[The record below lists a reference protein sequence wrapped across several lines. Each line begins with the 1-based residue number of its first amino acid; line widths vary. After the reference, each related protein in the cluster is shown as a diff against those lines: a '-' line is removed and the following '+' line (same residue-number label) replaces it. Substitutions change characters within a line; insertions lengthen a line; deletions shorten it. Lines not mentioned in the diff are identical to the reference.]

1 MSNKVTFEESII
13 IFKEK
18 EEQSA
23 PEYDP
28 TKYIFTE
35 EGTKSDMEL
44 AKGAPLAT
52 RKIFGLIRPG
62 AGLDILES
70 GVLVLNL
77 GYGFSI
83 DPITKKLIISA
94 EIYPFPGDNIEIVAI
109 EPAGTYKIN
118 VKGEELLEKTSNK
131 VPTSKA
137 IAEYIETKT
146 GDLENLNTQV
156 IDEGNTLVNAIN
168 SLFTKSYY
176 EHIQSLPSA
185 NWVINH
191 PLKKKPSV
199 TITTGDGIMVVGEI
213 EYPSLDQ
220 VIARFSAQFSGTAVL
235 N

>member
-1 MSNKVTFEESII
+1 MNNKVTFEEDII

-35 EGTKSDMEL
+35 EGTKSDIEL

-52 RKIFGLIRPG
+52 RKIFGLVRPG

-77 GYGFSI
+77 GFGFTV
-83 DPITKKLIISA
+83 DPITKKLILSA
-94 EIYPFPGDNIEIVAI
+94 EIVPLAGDNIDIAMSTEGEYTVSVA
-109 EPAGTYKIN
+109 
-118 VKGEELLEKTSNK
+118 GEGEVLPTSTK

-137 IAEYIETKT
+137 VAAFTEART
-146 GDLENLNTQV
+146 GNVNNIIPAITEGVNNNLTNA
-156 IDEGNTLVNAIN
+156 VNA
-168 SLFTKSYY
+168 LYTQSYY
-176 EHIQSLPSA
+176 LHTQITPQA
-185 NWVINH
+185 TWIINH

-199 TITTGDGIMVVGEI
+199 TIATEDNITVFGEV
-213 EYPSLDQ
+213 EYPSLSQ
-220 VIARFSAQFSGTAVL
+220 VIVRFSAGFSGSAFL

>member
-1 MSNKVTFEESII
+1 MDNKVTFEEDII
-13 IFKEK
+13 IFKER

-52 RKIFGLIRPG
+52 RKIFGLVRPG
-62 AGLDILES
+62 AGLDILEN

-77 GYGFSI
+77 GFGFTV
-83 DPITKKLIISA
+83 DPITKKLILSA
-94 EIYPFPGDNIEIVAI
+94 EIVPLAGDNIRITTGVEGEYTISVVGEREL
-109 EPAGTYKIN
+109 EP
-118 VKGEELLEKTSNK
+118 TSTK

-137 IAEYIETKT
+137 VADYTKSKT
-146 GDLENLNTQV
+146 GNVNNIIPAITEGVNNNLTNA
-156 IDEGNTLVNAIN
+156 VNA
-168 SLFTKSYY
+168 LYT
-176 EHIQSLPSA
+176 QSHYLHTQITPQA
-185 NWVINH
+185 TWVINH

-199 TITTGDGIMVVGEI
+199 TIATEDNITVFGEV
-213 EYPSLDQ
+213 EYPSLNQ
-220 VIARFSAQFSGTAVL
+220 VIVRFSAGFSGSAFL